1 MKGTEKQ
8 IAWAKDIINHGVE
21 YLDERIAHDKE
32 LGLTGNHEI
41 AYRIMR
47 AVYNNL
53 LDIAPSAA
61 RIIDNRGQFTGSQ
74 IERDAC
80 KYASILESGKLTA
93 DELAAKNGV
102 TTY

>member
-8 IAWAKDIINHGVE
+8 IAWAQDIIKAGVN

-32 LGLTGNHEI
+32 LGLKGNREI

-47 AVYNNL
+47 AAYNNL
-53 LDIAPSAA
+53 LDIAPDAA
-61 RIIDNRGQFTGSQ
+61 RIIDRRGQFRGSQ
-74 IERDAC
+74 IENDALMFEN
-80 KYASILESGKLTA
+80 ILNSRKLTA

-102 TTY
+102 TNY

>member
-8 IAWAKDIINHGVE
+8 IAWAKDIIKHGVD
-21 YLDERIAHDKE
+21 YLDKRIAHGNE
-32 LGLTGNHEI
+32 LRLAGNYEI

-47 AVYNNL
+47 AAYNNL
-53 LDIAPSAA
+53 LDIAPDAA
-61 RIIDNRGQFTGSQ
+61 RIIERRGQFTGSQ
-74 IERDAC
+74 IECDAC
-80 KYASILESGKLTA
+80 MYANILESGKLTA

>member
-8 IAWAKDIINHGVE
+8 IAWAQDIIKAGVN

-32 LGLTGNHEI
+32 LGLKGNREI

-47 AVYNNL
+47 AAYNNL
-53 LDIAPSAA
+53 LDIAPDAA
-61 RIIDNRGQFTGSQ
+61 RIIEKRGQFAGAQ
-74 IERDAC
+74 IERDALTFET
-80 KYASILESGKLTA
+80 IINSGKLTA

-102 TTY
+102 TNY